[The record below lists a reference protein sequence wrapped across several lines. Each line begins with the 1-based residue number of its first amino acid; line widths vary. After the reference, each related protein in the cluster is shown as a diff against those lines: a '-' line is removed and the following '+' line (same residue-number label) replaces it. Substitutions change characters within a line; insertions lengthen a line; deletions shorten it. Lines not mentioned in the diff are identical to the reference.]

1 MTRSS
6 RGRPA
11 ATIVFTHHIAGDFMK
26 RISTQSGLTLMSF
39 LIVLVV
45 VGFFIFVGMKLFPV
59 YTEYYSVVSNM
70 KGLAE
75 EPGVK
80 QLSPEQI
87 RERLRK
93 RFDISYIESVKPHN
107 IKIERKDGYHLT
119 IAYEVRRNLMYNL
132 DFVAVFDKTVELG
145 GKEVD

>member
-1 MTRSS
+1 
-6 RGRPA
+6 
-11 ATIVFTHHIAGDFMK
+11 MK
-26 RISTQSGLTLMSF
+26 RVSTQSGLTLMSF
-39 LIVLVV
+39 LIVLAVA
-45 VGFFIFVGMKLFPV
+45 GFFIYIGMKLFPV

-80 QLSPEQI
+80 QLSDAQV

-93 RFDISYIESVKPHN
+93 RFDISYIDSVKPQD
-107 IKIERKDGYHLT
+107 IKLERKDGYQLT

-145 GKEVD
+145 GKDVD

>member
-1 MTRSS
+1 
-6 RGRPA
+6 
-11 ATIVFTHHIAGDFMK
+11 MK
-26 RISTQSGLTLMSF
+26 RVSTQSGLTLMSF

-45 VGFFIFVGMKLFPV
+45 AGFFIYIGMKLFPV

-80 QLSPEQI
+80 QLGEAQI

-93 RFDISYIESVKPHN
+93 RFDISYIDSVDPRN
-107 IKIERKDGYHLT
+107 REQVKIERKDGYHLT
-119 IAYEVRRNLMYNL
+119 IAYEVRRSLMYNL

-145 GKEVD
+145 GKDVD

>member
-1 MTRSS
+1 
-6 RGRPA
+6 
-11 ATIVFTHHIAGDFMK
+11 MK
-26 RISTQSGLTLMSF
+26 RVSTQSGLTLMSF
-39 LIVLVV
+39 LIVLAVA
-45 VGFFIFVGMKLFPV
+45 GFFIYIGMKLFPV

-80 QLSPEQI
+80 QLSDAQV

-93 RFDISYIESVKPHN
+93 RFDISYIDSVKPQD
-107 IKIERKDGYHLT
+107 IKLERKDGYKLT

-145 GKEVD
+145 GKDVD

>member
-1 MTRSS
+1 
-6 RGRPA
+6 
-11 ATIVFTHHIAGDFMK
+11 MK
-26 RISTQSGLTLMSF
+26 SVQKQSGLTLMSF

-45 VGFFIFVGMKLFPV
+45 AGFFIFVGMKLFPV
-59 YTEYYSVVSNM
+59 YSEYYSVVSNM

-80 QLSPEQI
+80 QLSPEQV

-93 RFDISYIESVKPHN
+93 RFDISYIDSVKPHH
-107 IKIERKDGYHLT
+107 IKIERKDGYQLT

-145 GKEVD
+145 GKDVD

>member
-1 MTRSS
+1 
-6 RGRPA
+6 
-11 ATIVFTHHIAGDFMK
+11 MK

-59 YTEYYSVVSNM
+59 YNEYWAVTTDM
-70 KGLAE
+70 KGLAA

-80 QLSPEQI
+80 QLSPEQV
-87 RERLRK
+87 RALLFR
-93 RFDISYIESVKPHN
+93 RFDISYVDSVKPQN
-107 IKIERKDGYHLT
+107 VKITRQNGYQMQVS
-119 IAYEVRRNLMYNL
+119 YEVRRNLMYNL

-145 GKEVD
+145 GKDGD

>member
-1 MTRSS
+1 
-6 RGRPA
+6 
-11 ATIVFTHHIAGDFMK
+11 MK
-26 RISTQSGLTLMSF
+26 RVSTQSGLTLMSF
-39 LIVLVV
+39 LIVLAVA
-45 VGFFIFVGMKLFPV
+45 GFFIYIGMKLFPV

-80 QLSPEQI
+80 QLSDAQV

-93 RFDISYIESVKPHN
+93 RFDISYVDSVKPQD
-107 IKIERKDGYHLT
+107 IKLERKDGYQLT

-145 GKEVD
+145 GKDVD

>member
-1 MTRSS
+1 
-6 RGRPA
+6 
-11 ATIVFTHHIAGDFMK
+11 MK
-26 RISTQSGLTLMSF
+26 RVSTQSGLTLMSF

-45 VGFFIFVGMKLFPV
+45 AGFFIYIGMKLFPV

-80 QLSPEQI
+80 QLSDAQV

-93 RFDISYIESVKPHN
+93 RFDISYIDSVKPQN
-107 IKIERKDGYHLT
+107 IKLERKDGYQLT

-145 GKEVD
+145 GKDVD